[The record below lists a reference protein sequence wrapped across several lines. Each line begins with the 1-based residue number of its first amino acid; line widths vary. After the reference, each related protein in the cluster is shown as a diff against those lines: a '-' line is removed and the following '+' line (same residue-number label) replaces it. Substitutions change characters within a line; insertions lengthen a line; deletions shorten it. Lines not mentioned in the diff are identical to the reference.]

1 MTNIKKLQEDIANAK
16 IKTPEKSVEE
26 IVNELFEEK
35 YNAKD
40 ILINNWEYFIMDDL
54 FVEACDI
61 NSWIKWFVIYRESRN
76 YPSENNI

>member
-16 IKTPEKSVEE
+16 IKAPEKSVES
-26 IVNELFEEK
+26 IVNGLFDEK

-40 ILINNWEYFIMDDL
+40 ILINNWDYFITDDL
-54 FVEACDI
+54 FVESCDI
-61 NSWIKWFVIYRESRN
+61 NSWIIWFVIHKESRN